1 MYRIDCGRA
10 EQPTEVAGSSD
21 ASGSSAPNRYLF
33 RPRDALQLLTTH
45 ELWQLDKLGALEDK
59 TDDLIN
65 SQKYITC
72 TQDSA
77 SVVSML
83 KDFSPKP
90 TGFGNSRLKLVT
102 FDNFIEL
109 LLRLILHLRSM
120 QQRTAGTGT
129 AADADE
135 GSEDEEAADAEAGAA
150 APATA
155 EDTVDEDFLRR
166 DVTDALGWMIS
177 SDAQLLDRDAWQQP
191 IK

>member
-1 MYRIDCGRA
+1 
-10 EQPTEVAGSSD
+10 
-21 ASGSSAPNRYLF
+21 
-33 RPRDALQLLTTH
+33 
-45 ELWQLDKLGALEDK
+45 
-59 TDDLIN
+59 
-65 SQKYITC
+65 
-72 TQDSA
+72 
-77 SVVSML
+77 
-83 KDFSPKP
+83 
-90 TGFGNSRLKLVT
+90 
-102 FDNFIEL
+102 
-109 LLRLILHLRSM
+109 M